1 MIMSK
6 KNKIIIASSTMAVL
20 IAATIGVSVSFV
32 NAPQDV
38 VEPEDV
44 GIVVE
49 NSEPTIAEDENETF
63 APEEPVVTE
72 KITEEVEEVVPSSTY
87 TYTEPTY
94 QSYTPTYSEPTYTQQ
109 YQQNGSGLTKEGG
122 VNQYNGRTETWY
134 SSNVLYHY
142 RTPEWTAG
150 ADGVYRDADGYVVVA
165 ASDVPMGSVIDSSYG
180 PAKVYDTG
188 CAAGVTDIYTN
199 W

>member
-1 MIMSK
+1 MNK
-6 KNKIIIASSTMAVL
+6 KNKIAIVSGAMAVL
-20 IAATIGVSVSFV
+20 IAATVGVSVSFMDV
-32 NAPQDV
+32 PQDV
-38 VEPEDV
+38 AKPEDV
-44 GIVVE
+44 EVIIE
-49 NSEPTIAEDENETF
+49 NSELTIAEDENETF
-63 APEEPVVTE
+63 APEEPVVEE

>member
-1 MIMSK
+1 MNK
-6 KNKIIIASSTMAVL
+6 KNKIAIVSGAMAVL
-20 IAATIGVSVSFV
+20 IAATVGVSVSFMDV
-32 NAPQDV
+32 PQDV
-38 VEPEDV
+38 AKPEDV
-44 GIVVE
+44 EVIIE

-63 APEEPVVTE
+63 APEEPVVEE
-72 KITEEVEEVVPSSTY
+72 KITEEDEEVVHSSTY

>member
-1 MIMSK
+1 MNK
-6 KNKIIIASSTMAVL
+6 KNKIAIVSGAMAVL
-20 IAATIGVSVSFV
+20 IAATIGVSASFM
-32 NAPQDV
+32 NAPQDI

-44 GIVVE
+44 GIVIE

-63 APEEPVVTE
+63 APEEPVVAE
-72 KITEEVEEVVPSSTY
+72 KITEEVEEVMPSSTY

-94 QSYTPTYSEPTYTQQ
+94 QSYTQTYSEPTYTQQ
-109 YQQNGSGLTKEGG
+109 YQPNGSGLTKEGG

>member
-1 MIMSK
+1 MNK
-6 KNKIIIASSTMAVL
+6 KNKIAIVSGAMAVL
-20 IAATIGVSVSFV
+20 IAATVGVSVSFMDV
-32 NAPQDV
+32 PQDV
-38 VEPEDV
+38 AKPEDV
-44 GIVVE
+44 EVIIE

-63 APEEPVVTE
+63 APEEPVVEE

>member
-1 MIMSK
+1 MNK
-6 KNKIIIASSTMAVL
+6 KNKIAIVSGTMAVL
-20 IAATIGVSVSFV
+20 IAATIGVSASFM

>member
-1 MIMSK
+1 MNK
-6 KNKIIIASSTMAVL
+6 KNKIAIVSGAMAVL
-20 IAATIGVSVSFV
+20 IAATIGVSASIM
-32 NAPQDV
+32 NAPQDI

-44 GIVVE
+44 GIVIE

>member
-1 MIMSK
+1 MNK
-6 KNKIIIASSTMAVL
+6 KNKIAIVSGAMAVL
-20 IAATIGVSVSFV
+20 IAATVGVSVSFMDV
-32 NAPQDV
+32 PQDV
-38 VEPEDV
+38 AKPEDV
-44 GIVVE
+44 EVVIE

-63 APEEPVVTE
+63 APEEPVVEE

>member
-1 MIMSK
+1 MNK
-6 KNKIIIASSTMAVL
+6 KNKIGIVSGAMAVL
-20 IAATIGVSVSFV
+20 IAATIGVSASFM

-44 GIVVE
+44 GIVIK

-63 APEEPVVTE
+63 APEEPVVEE

>member
-1 MIMSK
+1 MNK
-6 KNKIIIASSTMAVL
+6 KNKIAIVSSAMAVL
-20 IAATIGVSVSFV
+20 IAAIVGVSVSFMDV
-32 NAPQDV
+32 PQDV
-38 VEPEDV
+38 AEPEDV
-44 GIVVE
+44 EVIIE
-49 NSEPTIAEDENETF
+49 NSEPIIAEDENETF
-63 APEEPVVTE
+63 APEEPVVAE
-72 KITEEVEEVVPSSTY
+72 KITEEVKEVMPSSTY

-122 VNQYNGRTETWY
+122 INYYNGRTESWY

>member
-1 MIMSK
+1 MNK
-6 KNKIIIASSTMAVL
+6 KNKIAIVSGAMAVL
-20 IAATIGVSVSFV
+20 IAATVGVSVSFMDV
-32 NAPQDV
+32 PQDV
-38 VEPEDV
+38 AKPEDV
-44 GIVVE
+44 EVIIE

-63 APEEPVVTE
+63 APEEPVVEE
-72 KITEEVEEVVPSSTY
+72 KITEEDEEVVHSSTY

-94 QSYTPTYSEPTYTQQ
+94 QSYTPTYSEHTYTQQ

>member
-1 MIMSK
+1 MNK
-6 KNKIIIASSTMAVL
+6 KNKIAIVSGAMAVL
-20 IAATIGVSVSFV
+20 IAATIGVSASFM

>member
-1 MIMSK
+1 MNK
-6 KNKIIIASSTMAVL
+6 KNKIAIVSGAMAVL
-20 IAATIGVSVSFV
+20 IAATVGVSVSFMDV
-32 NAPQDV
+32 PQDV
-38 VEPEDV
+38 AKPEDV
-44 GIVVE
+44 EVIIE

-63 APEEPVVTE
+63 APEEPVVE
-72 KITEEVEEVVPSSTY
+72 KKITEEVEEVVPSSTY

-109 YQQNGSGLTKEGG
+109 YQQNGRGLTKEGG

>member
-1 MIMSK
+1 MNK
-6 KNKIIIASSTMAVL
+6 KNKIAIVSGAMAVL
-20 IAATIGVSVSFV
+20 IAATVGVSVSFMDV
-32 NAPQDV
+32 PQDV
-38 VEPEDV
+38 AKPEDV
-44 GIVVE
+44 EVIIE

-63 APEEPVVTE
+63 APEEPVVEE

-122 VNQYNGRTETWY
+122 VNQYNGRTEIWY

>member
-1 MIMSK
+1 MNK
-6 KNKIIIASSTMAVL
+6 KNKITIVSGAMAVL
-20 IAATIGVSVSFV
+20 IAATIGVSASFM

-44 GIVVE
+44 GIVIE
-49 NSEPTIAEDENETF
+49 NSKPTIAEDENETF
-63 APEEPVVTE
+63 APEEPVVEE

>member
-1 MIMSK
+1 MNK
-6 KNKIIIASSTMAVL
+6 KNKIAIVSGTMAVL
-20 IAATIGVSVSFV
+20 IAATIGVSASFM

-94 QSYTPTYSEPTYTQQ
+94 QSYTQTYSEPTYTQQ
-109 YQQNGSGLTKEGG
+109 YQPNGSGLTKEGG

>member
-1 MIMSK
+1 MNK
-6 KNKIIIASSTMAVL
+6 KNKIAIVSGAMAVL
-20 IAATIGVSVSFV
+20 IAATIGVSASFMDV
-32 NAPQDV
+32 PQDV

-44 GIVVE
+44 GIVIE
-49 NSEPTIAEDENETF
+49 NSEPTIAEDENEMF
-63 APEEPVVTE
+63 APEEPVVEE

>member
-1 MIMSK
+1 MNK
-6 KNKIIIASSTMAVL
+6 KNKIAIVSGAMAVL
-20 IAATIGVSVSFV
+20 IAATIGVSASFM

-44 GIVVE
+44 GIVIE
-49 NSEPTIAEDENETF
+49 NAEPTIAEDENETF